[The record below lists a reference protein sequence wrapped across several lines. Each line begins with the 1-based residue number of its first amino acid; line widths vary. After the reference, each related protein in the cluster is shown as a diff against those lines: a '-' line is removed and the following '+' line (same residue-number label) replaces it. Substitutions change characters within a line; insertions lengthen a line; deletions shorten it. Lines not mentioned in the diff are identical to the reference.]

1 MKHSLFLGVSVGLA
15 LLAGVAS
22 AQDSGRQMLCPKP
35 TYVTLTASAPSVFN
49 ADFSSASLGAPRAWL
64 NNTAIN
70 HTFLY
75 SFLWKPPV
83 GKCCSNIISATLT
96 VQLKSNQPGSSKTA
110 ADAGN
115 DIISIVR
122 NGAGVPGYGGPIYS
136 SFPFPVNQPTT
147 KTFVLTGAELANI
160 NTDNRLSFAVEDDT
174 RVVSATLQLARCC
187 LS

>member
-1 MKHSLFLGVSVGLA
+1 MKNSLFAALA
-15 LLAGVAS
+15 IGCVLIANAAS
-22 AQDSGRQMLCPKP
+22 AQDAGRQMLCPKP

-49 ADFSSASLGAPRAWL
+49 ADFSPASLGAPRAWL

-75 SFLWKPPV
+75 SFIWKPPV
-83 GKCCSNIISATLT
+83 AKCCTNIISATLT
-96 VQLKSNQPGSSKTA
+96 VQLRSNQGGSSKTA
-110 ADAGN
+110 SDAGN

-122 NGAGVPGYGGPIYS
+122 NGVGVPGYGGPIYT
-136 SFPFPVNQPTT
+136 SFPFPVNQATT

-174 RVVSATLQLARCC
+174 RVISATLQLARCC